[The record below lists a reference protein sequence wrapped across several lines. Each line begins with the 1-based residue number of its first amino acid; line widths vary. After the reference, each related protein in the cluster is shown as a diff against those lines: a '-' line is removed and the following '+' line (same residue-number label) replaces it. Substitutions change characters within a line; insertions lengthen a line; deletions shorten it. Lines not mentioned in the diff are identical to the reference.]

1 MTEVHPEGAHQ
12 SQLQQLLHSSE
23 FLDTTSM
30 GIMLHGTDG
39 RVLDCNRVA
48 IELLGDSIDQ
58 LVGRT
63 TTDRQWGAVR
73 EDGSPFPAD
82 ERPAMVTLRSG
93 ELCCD
98 VIVGIDNPGMA
109 RRWLSVNSCPVTLDD
124 DVRSVVSSFIDVSE
138 RIQKDQLLKLLIE
151 VNRVAML
158 ASDEA
163 EFLQQLCNALV
174 DQGRYAL
181 AWIGAI
187 SSSEEGG
194 VDIVC
199 AAGATDY
206 LYGGMV
212 SWWGSKESGL
222 GPTGTALRTEVSQ
235 VVSDLANNARY
246 PLWRERATQFG
257 LGSCVALPFRI
268 GQKRVVL
275 VIYDWHIVAFNEA
288 VVKGL
293 EAITKEIEFGAA
305 HLRSVQETKAALE
318 ETIASTSAQEATER
332 ARAEVEQ
339 RFRLAFEDNVAGM
352 VFTDLE
358 DKILEVNDAFCQM
371 VGRTKEE
378 LLGHESTPFTFPE
391 DIGITEE
398 IRHRL
403 TQGESRPMRYVKR
416 YVHKDGRVIIVEISK
431 FSARDAAGNILY
443 FVASQRD
450 ITEER
455 ELTAQL
461 SHQAL
466 HDPLTGLA
474 NRTLFG
480 DRLVHAHA
488 RVVRQGGLGA
498 VLMLD
503 LDDFKGVNDTHGHH
517 VGDQVLVAIAHRLE
531 QVTRSSDTLC
541 RFGGD
546 KFLYLAE
553 GLTSQAEAEQV
564 ATRLLAA
571 LIEPFSIGGE
581 HIEQL
586 TSIGIVVWDDTSVD
600 YAELIQDADV
610 AMYEAKRQG
619 NGRYVVFTPSM
630 HQQAVSR
637 FALLQELRRAL
648 QVGELSMRYQPIV
661 DLATTAVVGFE
672 ALMRWQH
679 PDRGW
684 VPPNVFIPLAE
695 QSDFILELGSFAL
708 REAVATAS
716 TWERTGDQSNLPYV
730 TVNLSAHQFHDP
742 GLITMVEDALRTSG
756 LAPERLIIEIT
767 ESVTL
772 LDVAETMSVMEHL
785 NRLGIGIALDD
796 FGTGY
801 SSLSYLVLLQP
812 RVIKIDR
819 SFVSPTRESVRNDT
833 LLETIV
839 SLGNKL
845 DMTMLAEGIETH
857 AQLERLRNLG
867 CELGQGYLFSPA
879 VPDGEV
885 AAMLDRVPAI
895 TGYVQELGRDD
906 DQVMCSACYAVSAR
920 GFHAAG

>member
-1 MTEVHPEGAHQ
+1 MTEVHPEGADQ
-12 SQLQQLLHSSE
+12 RQLQQLLHSSE

-30 GIMLHGTDG
+30 GIMLHGADG

-73 EDGSPFPAD
+73 EDGSPFPAN
-82 ERPAMVTLRSG
+82 ERPAMVTLQSG

-109 RRWLSVNSCPVTLDD
+109 RRWLSVSSCPVTLDD
-124 DVRSVVSSFIDVSE
+124 GARSVITSFIDVSE

-187 SSSEEGG
+187 SSSEESG

-246 PLWRERATQFG
+246 ALWRERAVQFG

-268 GQKRVVL
+268 GRKRVVL
-275 VIYDWHIVAFNEA
+275 VIYDWHIVAFDEA
-288 VVKGL
+288 LVKGL

-318 ETIASTSAQEATER
+318 ETIVSASAQEATER

-358 DKILEVNDAFCQM
+358 DKILSVNDAFCQM
-371 VGRTKEE
+371 VGHTREE
-378 LLGHESTPFTFPE
+378 LLGHNSTPFTFPE
-391 DIGITEE
+391 DVGITEE
-398 IRHRL
+398 THRRM
-403 TQGESRPMRYVKR
+403 TQGETGPMHYVKR
-416 YVHKDGRVIIVEISK
+416 YVHKDGRVIVAEVAKSP
-431 FSARDAAGNILY
+431 ARDAAGTTLY
-443 FVASQRD
+443 FVISERD

-455 ELTAQL
+455 ALTAQL

-474 NRTLFG
+474 NRVLFV
-480 DRLVHAHA
+480 DRLSQAHA

-503 LDDFKGVNDTHGHH
+503 LDDFKGVNDTFGHH
-517 VGDQVLVAIAHRLE
+517 VGDQLLIAIAHRFE
-531 QVTRSSDTLC
+531 RVTRSSDTLC

-546 KFLYLAE
+546 EFLCLAE
-553 GLTSQAEAEQV
+553 GLDSPAEAEQV
-564 ATRLLAA
+564 ARRLLDVFA
-571 LIEPFSIGGE
+571 EPFSIAGV
-581 HIEQL
+581 HLDQHV
-586 TSIGIVVWDDTSVD
+586 SIGVVICDRTSTD

-619 NGRYVVFTPSM
+619 KGQYVVFAPPM
-630 HQQAVSR
+630 RQQATSR
-637 FALLQELRRAL
+637 FALIQELRHAL
-648 QVGELSMRYQPIV
+648 QAGEISMHYQPIV
-661 DLATTAVVGFE
+661 DLTTTEVVGFE
-672 ALMRWQH
+672 ALMRWHH
-679 PDRGW
+679 PVRGW
-684 VPPNVFIPLAE
+684 VPPSEFIPLAE
-695 QSDFILELGSFAL
+695 MSELILDLGSFAL
-708 REAVATAS
+708 REAVAAAS
-716 TWERTGDQSNLPYV
+716 SWERTGTAASQPYV
-730 TVNLSAHQFHDP
+730 TVNLSARQFHGP
-742 GLITMVEDALRTSG
+742 GLESMIEGTLRTSG
-756 LAPERLIIEIT
+756 LAPERLVLEIT

-772 LDVAETMSVMEHL
+772 LDVAETLSVIERL
-785 NRLGIGIALDD
+785 NRFGIGIALDD

-801 SSLSYLVLLQP
+801 SSLSYLALMQP
-812 RVIKIDR
+812 RIIKIDQ
-819 SFVSPTRESVRNDT
+819 SFVSPVHESVQNDA
-833 LLETIV
+833 LLETII

-845 DMTMLAEGIETH
+845 HMTLLAEGIETQE
-857 AQLERLRNLG
+857 QLERLRSLHCG
-867 CELGQGYLFSPA
+867 LGQGYLFSPA
-879 VPDGEV
+879 VPADEV
-885 AAMLDRVPAI
+885 AAMLGRVF
-895 TGYVQELGRDD
+895 GN
-906 DQVMCSACYAVSAR
+906 
-920 GFHAAG
+920 